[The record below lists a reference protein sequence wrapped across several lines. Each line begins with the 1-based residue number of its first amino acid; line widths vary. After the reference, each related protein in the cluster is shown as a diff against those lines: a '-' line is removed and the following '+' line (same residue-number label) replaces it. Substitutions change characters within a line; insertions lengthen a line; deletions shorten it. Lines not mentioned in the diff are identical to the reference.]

1 MRVLGQG
8 DEPRFTDADM
18 TLIVWLIQ
26 REEKAS
32 DYVLPFPPEEE
43 LRAKRLKNLARLERK
58 VKAVRRFRRR
68 AAAPPPY

>member
-1 MRVLGQG
+1 M

-26 REEKAS
+26 QEEKAS
-32 DYVLPFPPEEE
+32 GYVLPFPPEEE
-43 LRAKRLKNLARLERK
+43 LRLKRLKSLARLERK

-68 AAAPPPY
+68 AAASPPY